1 MPRFGALVL
10 AVVLTLPGLPL
21 LAQNDADVVGS
32 WAFTTQSPEGERTN
46 TMVIS
51 RDGDRLKA
59 VVKGERGE
67 RPYDAIELT
76 GSTITLQLTIS
87 YNGAPMLIVYRGK
100 VSGNTMSGDADFGGL
115 ASGSW
120 QAERK

>member
-1 MPRFGALVL
+1 MPRFGAIVL
-10 AVVLTLPGLPL
+10 MAVFSLSGVPL
-21 LAQNDADVVGS
+21 FAQNDVDVVGS

-67 RPYDAIELT
+67 RPYDAIDLK
-76 GSTITLQLTIS
+76 GSAITLQLTIS
-87 YNGAPMLIVYRGK
+87 YNGAPMLIVYSGR
-100 VSGNTMSGDADFGGL
+100 VTGNTMSGDADFGGL

-120 QAERK
+120 QAERR